1 MSGSYQSGK
10 RTTVFFLF
18 VAPLIRLQHRC
29 TQKLSFTAPLITVF
43 GLNDTIFQCHCC
55 YFWLFRK
62 QISYLCC
69 TLQQNYSQFV
79 HANVCNSRLC
89 FLFRLC
95 WMWLKEDWTM
105 KMSFF
110 YYFCFLCLYMLSFNC
125 LAFLLII
132 QSPYQNGN
140 DACVF
145 FMPFLF
151 PPGRRGSQ

>member
-29 TQKLSFTAPLITVF
+29 TQKLSFTSPLITVF
-43 GLNDTIFQCHCC
+43 GLNDMIFQCHCC

-62 QISYLCC
+62 QISYLCY

-89 FLFRLC
+89 FLFRGC
-95 WMWLKEDWTM
+95 AGCDWKRTEQW
-105 KMSFF
+105 KCLFLIIFVFSVCTCSASTALLFIN
-110 YYFCFLCLYMLSFNC
+110 YSVSLSKTVTTPVSFLCL
-125 LAFLLII
+125 
-132 QSPYQNGN
+132 
-140 DACVF
+140 
-145 FMPFLF
+145 
-151 PPGRRGSQ
+151 